1 MFTGIIEEVGKVLTA
16 APGKLIISARLILE
30 GTVAGDSIAVNG
42 ACLTVT
48 GMTSD
53 SFTVDVMEETR
64 RRTNIGK
71 LTAGDKV
78 NLERAMQLG
87 GRLGGHLVQ
96 GHVDGTGKALS
107 LSTEKDAVLL
117 KIGAPPEI
125 MHYVVAKGFIA
136 VSGISLTVVSR
147 DTSAFVVSLVE
158 YTRTHTILSDIRIGD
173 IVNLEID
180 IIAKYVEQ
188 LVKPGSGGLTGAFLK
203 EHGFS

>member
-1 MFTGIIEEVGKVLTA
+1 MFTGIIEEVGKVITA
-16 APGKLIISARLILE
+16 VPGKLNISARVVLE
-30 GTVAGDSIAVNG
+30 GTVTGDSIAVNG

-71 LTAGDKV
+71 LTTGDKV
-78 NLERAMQLG
+78 NLERAMRLG
-87 GRLGGHLVQ
+87 GRMGGHLVQ
-96 GHVDGTGKALS
+96 GHVDGTGKVLS
-107 LSTEKDAVLL
+107 QTSEKDAVLL

-125 MHYVVAKGFIA
+125 MHYVVTKGFIA

-147 DTSAFVVSLVE
+147 EASAFVVSLVD
-158 YTRTHTILSDIRIGD
+158 YTRKHTILSDSRIGD

-188 LVKPGSGGLTGAFLK
+188 LAKPGSPGISAEFLN
-203 EHGFS
+203 EHGFY